1 MASNIFKPTNLAMPS
16 SPVSNLSESLDLLN
30 RQSRDKE
37 AKVDSEHPY
46 NPGKGYRVRADK
58 KNEYGVNFGVGYS
71 DLVQLSEDLAVR
83 ITKVTSNQ
91 AISTTHVGEDWLKFE
106 FWIAG
111 EVSLVFK
118 DRGQIDFE
126 GRWCFI
132 HWHPE
137 GMDKGEWVGK
147 GEGISVTIYCRP
159 AYLQQVLGDQV
170 NQLPKALQTLALN
183 HTAEPL
189 FEILPLT
196 QAMAKAVTDMVNT
209 SSIGSLRYIYIEAK
223 TLELF
228 SAAIEVLFRRD
239 EELEDSVIKRL
250 TRSEINRLH
259 DVRDQILN
267 NLSQPP
273 RIMKLCRQAGMNQ
286 QKLQQGFKAL
296 FGMTI
301 SDFCVTRRMEKG
313 RELLEMNDLT
323 VTQVAQA
330 VGYEF
335 ANNFSTAFKRYYGI
349 LPKTYQMRFRTNSS
363 IGN

>member
-1 MASNIFKPTNLAMPS
+1 MASSIFKPANLDMPS
-16 SPVSNLSESLDLLN
+16 STGSNLSESLDILN
-30 RQSRDKE
+30 KLSKNKDVI
-37 AKVDSEHPY
+37 VDAEHPY
-46 NPGKGYRVRADK
+46 NPGKGFRLKFDK
-58 KNEYGVNFGVGYS
+58 EFGENFGTGYS
-71 DLVQLSEDLAVR
+71 DLVQLREDLLVR
-83 ITKVTSNQ
+83 ITMATANHALS
-91 AISTTHVGEDWLKFE
+91 ATHLGENWLKLE

-137 GMDKGEWVGK
+137 GVDKGEWVGQ
-147 GEGISVTIYCRP
+147 GEGIAVTIYCRP
-159 AYLQQVLGDQV
+159 SYLEQTLGNQVG
-170 NQLPKALQTLALN
+170 QLPTALRKLALN
-183 HTAEPL
+183 HTAESM

-196 QAMAKAVTDMVNT
+196 QSMARAVMDMVNI
-209 SSIGSLRYIYIEAK
+209 SSIGSLRHMYIEAK

-250 TRSEINRLH
+250 TRSEVNRLH
-259 DVRDQILN
+259 DVRDHILN

-273 RIMKLCRQAGMNQ
+273 RIMSLCRQAGMNQ

-301 SDFCVTRRMEKG
+301 SDYCVTRRMEKA
-313 RELLEMNDLT
+313 RELLELNDLT
-323 VTQVAQA
+323 VTQVAQS

-335 ANNFSTAFKRYYGI
+335 ANNFSTAFKRYFGI
-349 LPKTYQMRFRTNSS
+349 LPKTYQMRFRANSNIAS
-363 IGN
+363 